1 MFGEEIFMKFY
12 ALALALAATGIASA
26 QSYNLDFGG
35 TTAPGSGYGAAA
47 GQSGQWQNI
56 NSLTANTP
64 VGLTD
69 IGGNATAATLSA
81 TTSQFSFSFNNAGTT
96 GDDENLLDDQFDL
109 GGVNTQNSFAVNG
122 LANGVYNVYIYA
134 WASDSDLSRIS
145 VDLIGNGAQTSG
157 GTYAGLAAGVTHSV
171 WTNVVVSGGSM
182 NFRTNNLV
190 GFGSLNG
197 MQIQQVPEPA
207 TMAVLGLG
215 ALAAIRRKRSK

>member
-1 MFGEEIFMKFY
+1 MKFY
-12 ALALALAATGIASA
+12 ALALALATTGIASA

-35 TTAPGSGYGAAA
+35 SAAPGSGYGAAA
-47 GQSGQWQNI
+47 GQLGQWQNI
-56 NSLTANTP
+56 SSMAANSP

-69 IGGNATAATLSA
+69 IGGNATAATLTA
-81 TTSQFSFSFNNAGTT
+81 TTNQFSFSFNNPATA

-109 GGVNTQNSFAVNG
+109 GAQGTQNSFAVNG

-134 WASDSDLSRIS
+134 WASDSDTSRIS

-157 GTYAGLAAGVTHSV
+157 GAYSGLAAGVTHSA
-171 WTNVVVSGGSM
+171 WTNVVVSSGSM
-182 NFRTNNLV
+182 NFRTNNVV

-215 ALAAIRRKRSK
+215 ALAAMRRKRSK